1 MAAPALALEAA
12 TKAYGRQPAVDAV
25 TLDLAP
31 GERLALLGHNGAG
44 KTTLLKLALGL
55 TRADG
60 GTVTALG
67 CSPGSQGW
75 TAAKRSIGFL
85 PENVAFLGSM
95 TGRETIRF
103 YGRLKG
109 VGQAACEDALAH
121 VGLAGVAGKRVKT
134 YSKGMRQ
141 RLGFAQAILGA
152 PRLLVLDE
160 PTGGLDP
167 DSRQAF
173 HETLHEL
180 AGQGTAIILSS
191 HVLTEVEAGTDRIA
205 IMREGRLAALGTADE
220 LKRRAGLAV
229 TIRVAVRPGGG
240 ARLAQ
245 ALGGRSSE
253 RINDHAVEL
262 RCAAGEK
269 RALVE
274 RILGLGDEV
283 EDIEIVPP
291 GLDAVYARFGGGSGT
306 SASEGERAP

>member
-1 MAAPALALEAA
+1 MDEPALALEAA
-12 TKAYGRQPAVDAV
+12 TKSYGRHAAVDGV

-55 TRADG
+55 TRTDG
-60 GTVTALG
+60 GAVTTLG
-67 CSPGSQGW
+67 CAPGSPGW
-75 TAAKRSIGFL
+75 TAAKRAIGFL

-109 VGQAACEDALAH
+109 VRRDACEAALAH
-121 VGLAGVAGKRVKT
+121 VGLDGVAGKRVKT

-173 HETLHEL
+173 HETLHDL
-180 AGQGTAIILSS
+180 AGQGTAIVLSS
-191 HVLTEVEAGTDRIA
+191 HVLTEVEAGTDRVA

-229 TIRVAVRPGGG
+229 TIRVAVRPGSG
-240 ARLAQ
+240 ARLSSV
-245 ALGGRSSE
+245 LGGRSTQ
-253 RINDHAVEL
+253 RINNHAVEL

-269 RALVE
+269 RALIE
-274 RILGLGDEV
+274 RILDLGDEV

-291 GLDAVYARFGGGSGT
+291 GLDAVYARFGGGG
-306 SASEGERAP
+306 ERERAP